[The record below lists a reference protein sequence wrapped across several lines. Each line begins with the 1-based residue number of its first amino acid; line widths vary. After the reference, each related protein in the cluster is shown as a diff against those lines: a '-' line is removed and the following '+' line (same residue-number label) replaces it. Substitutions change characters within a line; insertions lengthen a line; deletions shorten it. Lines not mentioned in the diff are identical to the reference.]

1 MESNRSNSTSNYNQT
16 FEEVGNIRKSQ
27 EKLIGQRKGRPKK
40 DHVLLLRVAT
50 DSLVYRSVLSVSIGN
65 KLWT

>member
-27 EKLIGQRKGRPKK
+27 EKLIGQRKGRSKK

-50 DSLVYRSVLSVSIGN
+50 DSLVHRSVLSVSIGN
-65 KLWT
+65 QLWT

>member
-50 DSLVYRSVLSVSIGN
+50 DSLVHRSVLSVSIGN